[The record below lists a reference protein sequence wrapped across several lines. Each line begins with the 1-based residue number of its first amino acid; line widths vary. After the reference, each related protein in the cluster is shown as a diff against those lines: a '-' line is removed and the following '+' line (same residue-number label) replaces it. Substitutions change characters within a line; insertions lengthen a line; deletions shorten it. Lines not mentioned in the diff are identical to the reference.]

1 MPSQM
6 LDDKLCWALDEGF
19 LQKMAVLIRRHIIGT
34 APFQKVA
41 VADKKRRVKE
51 DVLSALCYQAVFSQ
65 RCDTVGVA

>member
-1 MPSQM
+1 MVPPMEQFVHKDGCPKYS
-6 LDDKLCWALDEGF
+6 
-19 LQKMAVLIRRHIIGT
+19 
-34 APFQKVA
+34 PQKVA